1 MAKYN
6 ELNKITAIKIGANT
20 IYAVVDADLRDA
32 IANPFTPFK
41 YYKAGDIIW
50 YKNDLYQVLSDTSE
64 VTTFDELSTKK
75 VTVASSLKELN
86 ELIASETSARIDGDA
101 DTLQAAKDYVDDEI
115 TIKGIKVNLSALT
128 PDADKNVHIEVP
140 TKNSELENDSK
151 YVNQDQLKAVSDA
164 VDSEVTA
171 RSDAMNAEIQARID
185 GDSSTLASAKAYT
198 DTNGGKIDIIKVNGE
213 ALAIDDKK
221 SVNIIVPQSLSD
233 LPNTSDNPYV
243 YKNQLDAEISAR
255 EDGDSTTL
263 QAAKQYTDE
272 NGGKI
277 DHISVNHV
285 ELPIDENKN
294 VNIDIPTKS
303 SDLLNDD
310 FTVKDSTYKHITV
323 TESTVSDGS
332 ITFNKYDD
340 TTIKSKIEEI
350 NNKIPNQA
358 SSENKLADKGFV
370 NSSIATNTASF
381 LGSYDLVLDLALLE
395 VASNDDI
402 AIKLNETIS
411 TKTNNDYCYVYITDY
426 VSGKIKEYRR
436 FKYSEL
442 ESTFKYEYT
451 LNNSSYT
458 QEQWDAINSGIT
470 ADNLNSLNSHVSN
483 NDNPHNVTKSQ
494 VGLSNV
500 DNTSDV
506 DKPISNAQAEVN
518 TSLLNKIEES
528 AIYTNSSPTTIEVG
542 GIKKGTTFNNM
553 KLTDIIENL
562 LYPYV
567 KFTFSSITL
576 SSGTTFEYGTT
587 VNVSYVRL
595 NYEKGSKEL
604 TNVSI
609 VDEGSNSLYNGEV
622 SAKINIT
629 KQYDGTTGGTI
640 SATLT
645 DGVNEITK
653 SSSIS
658 YKYYNY
664 YTLSSDETAPTT
676 ATKTTNDSAEAVYS
690 YEAGQYLYLY
700 DRSNNKK
707 IQTNV
712 LGQWAD
718 VATTSLGPVELT
730 LASGITAQYY
740 AYRTDRFTA
749 SGSAK
754 YKLA

>member
-1 MAKYN
+1 MSEYKF
-6 ELNKITAIKIGANT
+6 ELNLKQNT
-20 IYAVVDADLRDA
+20 ITSEIDKSISIGYLHNLLHNLDFEHSGHTGFASEKELHDRYPVSLNILQDEQTGVVTIEMLNTSGDVIDTKTLDLNTEKIIKNVLLDYEHKS
-32 IANPFTPFK
+32 IIFELTDSTTISCDISELIDTFTSHT
-41 YYKAGDIIW
+41 
-50 YKNDLYQVLSDTSE
+50 NDTSNPHN
-64 VTTFDELSTKK
+64 VT
-75 VTVASSLKELN
+75 KEQLGLN
-86 ELIASETSARIDGDA
+86 EVDNTSDINKPVSTAQQEAINQALSE
-101 DTLQAAKDYVDDEI
+101 AKE
-115 TIKGIKVNLSALT
+115 
-128 PDADKNVHIEVP
+128 
-140 TKNSELENDSK
+140 
-151 YVNQDQLKAVSDA
+151 
-164 VDSEVTA
+164 
-171 RSDAMNAEIQARID
+171 
-185 GDSSTLASAKAYT
+185 YT
-198 DTNGGKIDIIKVNGE
+198 DTDGGKID
-213 ALAIDDKK
+213 
-221 SVNIIVPQSLSD
+221 S
-233 LPNTSDNPYV
+233 
-243 YKNQLDAEISAR
+243 
-255 EDGDSTTL
+255 
-263 QAAKQYTDE
+263 
-272 NGGKI
+272 
-277 DHISVNHV
+277 ISVNHV

-323 TESTVSDGS
+323 TESAVSDGS
-332 ITFNKYDD
+332 TTFNKYDD
-340 TTIKSKIEEI
+340 TNIKSKIEEI

-395 VASNDDI
+395 VASNEDI
-402 AIKLNETIS
+402 AIKLNETIN

-470 ADNLNSLNSHVSN
+470 ADNLNSLNNHVSN
-483 NDNPHNVTKSQ
+483 SDNPHNVTKSQ

-500 DNTSDV
+500 DNTSDA
-506 DKPISNAQAEVN
+506 DKPISNAQAIVN
-518 TSLLNKIEES
+518 ASLLNKIEES

-542 GIKKGTTFNNM
+542 GIKKGTTFDNM

-576 SSGTTFEYGTT
+576 SSGTTFEYGTI

-609 VDEGSNSLYNGEV
+609 MDEGGNSLYNGEV
-622 SAKINIT
+622 SSKINIT

-645 DGVNEITK
+645 DGVNEIPR

-664 YTLSSDETAPTT
+664 YTLSSEETAPTT
-676 ATKTTNDSAEAVYS
+676 ATKTTNDSAENVYS
-690 YEAGQYLYLY
+690 YETGQYLYLY
-700 DRSNNKK
+700 DRDSNKK

-718 VATTSLGPVELT
+718 VNTTNLGPIELN
-730 LASGITAQYY
+730 LASGITAEYY
-740 AYRTDRFTA
+740 VYRTDKFTA
-749 SGSAK
+749 RDSAR
-754 YKLA
+754 YRLY